1 MKNIKLIDIPKI
13 TDPRGNL
20 AVIEGELF
28 PLEIKRVYYLFDVP
42 SDSYRGGHA
51 HKEQFELLIPISGSF
66 DVLLDNGEEK
76 QTVFLNKPTQGL
88 LIKSMVWR
96 ELSNFSS
103 GSVCLVINSGLF
115 NEEDYIRKYDDF
127 INKIKGTIL

>member
-1 MKNIKLIDIPKI
+1 MKNIEIVDIPKI
-13 TDPRGNL
+13 SDPRGNL
-20 AVIEGELF
+20 AVIEGGVF

-51 HKEQFELLIPISGSF
+51 HKQQYELLIPIAGSF
-66 DVLLDNGEEK
+66 DVLLDNGVEK
-76 QTVFLNKPTQGL
+76 QTVFMNKPTRGL

-103 GSVCLVINSGLF
+103 GSICLVINSGLF
-115 NEEDYIRKYDDF
+115 DESDYIREYSEF
-127 INKIKGTIL
+127 IKSN

>member
-1 MKNIKLIDIPKI
+1 MKNIELIDIPKI